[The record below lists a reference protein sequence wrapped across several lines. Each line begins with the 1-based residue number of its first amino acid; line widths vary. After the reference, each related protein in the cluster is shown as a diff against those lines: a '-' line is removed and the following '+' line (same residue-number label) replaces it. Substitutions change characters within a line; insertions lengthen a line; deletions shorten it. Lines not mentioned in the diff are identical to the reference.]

1 MADFAHKTP
10 AIGCVRKRGEMKKI
24 ALSIGCIALALAAAQ
39 AASQTIEEQLRDLK
53 RLRDSGLISEP
64 VYAEQQRRI
73 LEAPRPKVGTPP
85 PGASEPKTAAAP
97 VSGAAAP
104 SKIPVVGATWNYRL
118 QDKLFPA
125 RQQAFAVRVASVN
138 GALINELT
146 QGGDGQKA
154 AGALDAQ
161 QVRFVDRDI

>member
-1 MADFAHKTP
+1 
-10 AIGCVRKRGEMKKI
+10 
-24 ALSIGCIALALAAAQ
+24 
-39 AASQTIEEQLRDLK
+39 
-53 RLRDSGLISEP
+53 
-64 VYAEQQRRI
+64 EQQRRI

-161 QVRFVDRDI
+161 QGRLVDRDIGGGRRALELARPLLQAARRGAVPSDPLTPPA